1 VGLPGFILRFIG
13 NISEMTYI
21 VLARKWRPMT
31 FEDVVGQDHVTQIL
45 MNALK
50 NKRIAHAY
58 IFAGPR
64 GVGKTTTARLLA
76 KAVNCE
82 VQPAVNPCNKCA
94 SCKSITDGHSMDV
107 IEIDGA
113 SNRGID
119 EIRNLREN
127 IRFAPASS
135 NYKIYIIDEVHMLTK
150 EAFNALLKT
159 LEEPPSHAIFIF
171 ATTEIHK
178 VPLTILSRCQRFD
191 FKRIALKKIQDLL
204 QTIVKAEKIKIE
216 KEALF
221 LISRKADGSMRDA
234 ESILDQMISF
244 GSGKLNAEM
253 VRQTLGLIDQEIYF
267 NFTDLLK
274 EHQTEKI
281 LEYASQINTT
291 GHDLV
296 DYLHGLQEHFRN
308 ILLAKSEETSKIID
322 ASDLYKDRYQE
333 TAKNFDEKDII
344 HFVQILLNAEPNLKY
359 STFPELNLE
368 MVLLKI
374 AFKPSSSHLEE
385 LIAFIEKVKK
395 KPELIKSEFNDSNLH
410 SEVKSAKIKEKVKSY
425 DESASGGRGK
435 SELTP
440 QEKPEVS
447 SQAKGLF
454 TGLEKTLSNFQ
465 SLGKSQAENST
476 KKPEKE
482 LTLGEIQ
489 AKWEKIVETVR
500 SQKIALGSFLQ
511 EGVPFEIEN
520 GKVIVAYDQQSSF
533 HQEHVEKNKRVIE
546 EIIKQEFD
554 VPIQIGFK
562 SIDFQKA
569 GIQKQPRTPE
579 EVLSDIKNKE
589 PIIRKIIEVFDLDEK
604 GLK

>member
-1 VGLPGFILRFIG
+1 
-13 NISEMTYI
+13 MTYI

-31 FEDVVGQDHVTQIL
+31 FEDVIGQDHVTQIL

-244 GSGKLNAEM
+244 GSGKLTAEM

-281 LEYASQINTT
+281 LEYASQINST

-322 ASDLYKDRYQE
+322 ASDLYKNRYQE
-333 TAKNFDEKDII
+333 AAKNFDEKDII

-395 KPELIKSEFNDSNLH
+395 KPELIKSEFNAANLH

-425 DESASGGRGK
+425 DESGSGGERK

-440 QEKPEVS
+440 QEKPGVS

-454 TGLEKTLSNFQ
+454 TGLEKTLSNFK
-465 SLGKSQAENST
+465 SLGKSQTEIST
-476 KKPEKE
+476 KKSEKKV
-482 LTLGEIQ
+482 TLGEIQ

-520 GKVIVAYDQQSSF
+520 GKVIVVYDQQSSF

-546 EIIKQEFD
+546 EIIKKEFN

>member
-1 VGLPGFILRFIG
+1 
-13 NISEMTYI
+13 MTYI

-31 FEDVVGQDHVTQIL
+31 FEDVIGQDHVTQIL

-244 GSGKLNAEM
+244 GSGKLTAEM

-281 LEYASQINTT
+281 LEYASQINST

-322 ASDLYKDRYQE
+322 ASDLYKNRYQE
-333 TAKNFDEKDII
+333 AAKNFDEKDII

-395 KPELIKSEFNDSNLH
+395 KPELIKSEFNAANLH

-425 DESASGGRGK
+425 DESGSGGERK

-440 QEKPEVS
+440 QEKPGVS

-454 TGLEKTLSNFQ
+454 TGLEKTLSNFK
-465 SLGKSQAENST
+465 SLGKSQTEIST
-476 KKPEKE
+476 KKSEKKV
-482 LTLGEIQ
+482 TLGEIQ

-520 GKVIVAYDQQSSF
+520 GKVIVVYDQQSSF

-546 EIIKQEFD
+546 EIIKQEFN